1 MWAFSI
7 SLLFTFASKVRPLR
21 TPTLWSQRSR
31 WTTPWRWPA
40 WSLACSCSP
49 SSSWAWCSP
58 SRGGECGLLPCRLC
72 QPQVAPT
79 PPYGQVLSL
88 LTTSRQGPP
97 GWGPEIWGSCGSSCC
112 SPKGVCWL
120 RGEQLQ
126 DGQCLA
132 GQVFLGVPMLLR
144 DSCSV
149 VIGHIIR
156 ITGELQGHRWDR
168 HRKAVFHSA
177 HLHPSPI
184 CLWSRNSVPLHQRVE
199 ALMVWEPSG
208 KPPSCSL
215 SHKTCPA
222 GWVVLVTSQPD
233 ILKAQLS
240 RIVHIA
246 HESQDPGSLLIP
258 QIHFMLTSCVYQA
271 FTRFEDHPGSCREK
285 REICIREGG
294 WVSALTVP
302 GVRSYLVLLNRGSSH
317 LHTLATVSPCL
328 LPISVS
334 MPGFQSWSP
343 PSHSPIC
350 QSKQNTYLHYK
361 DMCCNLPCPQ
371 FKELCLYSSTN
382 YLTPQPETLGSRQAQ

>member
-40 WSLACSCSP
+40 WSRACSCSP
-49 SSSWAWCSP
+49 SSSWAWRSP

-79 PPYGQVLSL
+79 RPYGQVLSL

-97 GWGPEIWGSCGSSCC
+97 GATVEVLKFGASCGSLCC
-112 SPKGVCWL
+112 CPKGVCWL
-120 RGEQLQ
+120 RGKQLQ

-156 ITGELQGHRWDR
+156 ITGELQGHRWAYRDR

-199 ALMVWEPSG
+199 PLTGVTAL
-208 KPPSCSL
+208 
-215 SHKTCPA
+215 
-222 GWVVLVTSQPD
+222 
-233 ILKAQLS
+233 
-240 RIVHIA
+240 
-246 HESQDPGSLLIP
+246 
-258 QIHFMLTSCVYQA
+258 
-271 FTRFEDHPGSCREK
+271 RE
-285 REICIREGG
+285 
-294 WVSALTVP
+294 VSF
-302 GVRSYLVLLNRGSSH
+302 
-317 LHTLATVSPCL
+317 L
-328 LPISVS
+328 LPV
-334 MPGFQSWSP
+334 P
-343 PSHSPIC
+343 
-350 QSKQNTYLHYK
+350 L
-361 DMCCNLPCPQ
+361 NLPCWMAGACHLSAGYPQ
-371 FKELCLYSSTN
+371 GTVMSYCAHCSWK
-382 YLTPQPETLGSRQAQ
+382 PGSRFPPDPPNSFYADIVCLSGIHKVWGPPRELQREKGNMHQGRWVSISSHCPWSAELAGSSK